1 METQLA
7 TTRLNSAK
15 DADKGVASRVFGGVA
30 AAALM
35 TIAANCF
42 LKYLWWAACYSAWSG
57 IPKLEAQWQRA
68 GTRASLFGWSVVVLE
83 LASFLVIFGL
93 LRRRS
98 VGLLKNA
105 FRIVLSVIITAAGTG
120 SLALAITW
128 MKQVA
133 Q

>member
-1 METQLA
+1 
-7 TTRLNSAK
+7 
-15 DADKGVASRVFGGVA
+15 
-30 AAALM
+30 M

-68 GTRASLFGWSVVVLE
+68 GTRASLFGWSVVILE
-83 LASFLVIFGL
+83 LAGLFLIFSL

-98 VGLLKNA
+98 VGLRNNA
-105 FRIVLSVIITAAGTG
+105 FRFVLSVIITAAATG
-120 SLALAITW
+120 LLALAITW